1 MRMDTLITG
10 YRASRRGSF
19 RQGKLGG
26 FGAWAGVGLVGG
38 RGGVDDDTVYWW
50 LIMGIFPHIDPA
62 REAVAHCGPAAVA
75 TGSQ

>member
-26 FGAWAGVGLVGG
+26 FSAWTGWRAGVG
-38 RGGVDDDTVYWW
+38 RGGVDDITVYWW
-50 LIMGIFPHIDPA
+50 LIMGIFPHIVPA